1 MRMIS
6 VQDAFEGL
14 VVAKPIYDARFS
26 LLIRDG
32 NTLTERTIEKLKT
45 SDIRHLYIE
54 DEISKGIDLEPIISE
69 QLKFQ
74 AISIMKKI
82 YESQMPENNLN
93 GNIPQITEGDIR
105 ELKHLVD
112 DVLAEIY
119 QSQDRKYYS
128 TEFLGADVYHFD
140 HAVEVMILSVLIG
153 RKMGIDRERLIK
165 LGMGA
170 ILADLGK
177 SRVPQEILNKRGK
190 LDEDEF
196 TQMKQHVD
204 YSYGI
209 LKDLVE
215 LSPTARQIILLHHE
229 KLDGSGYPNGFVADQ
244 IPLTARIVAV
254 CDIFC
259 AIVSD
264 RTYNNRISVDV
275 AIEILR
281 SASPVK
287 LDQDVVHTLIQIID
301 IYPPG
306 TIVELSDSRIGI
318 VVSNN
323 AGSPTRPIVR
333 MIDNP
338 SVSSDLMKD
347 LTLFIKKALP
357 KLPE

>member
-6 VQDAFEGL
+6 VQDAVDGL
-14 VVAKPIYDARFS
+14 MVAKPIYDSRFQ

-32 NTLTERTIEKLKT
+32 NLLTEKNIEKLKL

-54 DEISKGIDLEPIISE
+54 DDISEGIVLEPIISE

-74 AISIMKKI
+74 SISLMKKI
-82 YESQMPENNLN
+82 YESQVPENYPV
-93 GNIPQITEGDIR
+93 GNMPQITEEQIR
-105 ELKHLVD
+105 TLKGLVD
-112 DVLAEIY
+112 DVLTEIY

-128 TEFLGADVYHFD
+128 TEFLGAEVYHFD

-177 SRVPQEILNKRGK
+177 ARVPQEILNKRGK
-190 LDEDEF
+190 LDESEF
-196 TQMKQHVD
+196 NQMKKHVD
-204 YSYGI
+204 YSYAI

-229 KLDGSGYPNGFVADQ
+229 KLDGSGYPNGFVDDQ

-287 LDQDVVHTLIQIID
+287 LDADVVHTLIQIVD

-306 TIVELSDSRIGI
+306 TIVEMSNGNVGI

-323 AGSPTRPIVR
+323 TGSPTRPIVR
-333 MIDNP
+333 MA
-338 SVSSDLMKD
+338 SAKGEVVDLMKD
-347 LTLFIKKALP
+347 LTLFVKKALP
-357 KLPE
+357 KLP

>member
-6 VQDAFEGL
+6 VQDAVEGL
-14 VVAKPIYDARFS
+14 EVAKPIYDSKLS
-26 LLIRDG
+26 LLIREG
-32 NTLTERTIEKLKT
+32 NALTDRTIEKLKAA
-45 SDIRHLYIE
+45 DVRHLYIN
-54 DEISKGIDLEPIISE
+54 DALSDGIVLEPLISE

-74 AISIMKKI
+74 AIAFMKKM
-82 YESQMPENNLN
+82 YESQMADNHPND
-93 GNIPQITEGDIR
+93 NIPQITEDQIR
-105 ELKHLVD
+105 TLRGMVD
-112 DVLAEIY
+112 DVLTEIY
-119 QSQDRKYYS
+119 AFQDKKYYS
-128 TEFLGADVYHFD
+128 TEFLGAEVYHFD

-153 RKMGIDRERLIK
+153 RKLGIDRERLIK

-170 ILADLGK
+170 VLADIGK

-190 LDEDEF
+190 LDEYEF
-196 TQMKQHVD
+196 AMMKNHVD

-215 LSPTARQIILLHHE
+215 LSPIARQVIMLHHE
-229 KLDGSGYPNGFVADQ
+229 RLDGSGYPNGFIDDQ

-254 CDIFC
+254 CDVFC

-281 SASPVK
+281 AASPVK
-287 LDQDVVHTLIQIID
+287 LDADVVHTLIQIVD

-306 TIVELSDSRIGI
+306 TIVELSDGKIGI
-318 VVSNN
+318 VVENN
-323 AGSPTRPIVR
+323 ANSATRPIIR
-333 MIDNP
+333 PIDDE
-338 SVSSDLMKD
+338 STLLDLMKD

-357 KLPE
+357 KLP